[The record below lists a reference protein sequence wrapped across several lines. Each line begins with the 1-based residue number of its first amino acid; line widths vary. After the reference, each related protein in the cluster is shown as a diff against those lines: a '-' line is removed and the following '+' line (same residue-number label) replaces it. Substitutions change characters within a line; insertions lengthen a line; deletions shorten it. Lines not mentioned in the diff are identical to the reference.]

1 MLIHKLRQRRAAGQQ
16 ATESRLTYYL
26 SGVPKARP
34 LEGWVRWPANDA
46 PLKGLTERSAERRR
60 ARLRFER
67 QRLTCIRSLYF
78 KLGAMANASTRS
90 GQRWAQVSLA
100 AAQMCGE
107 ASALVPG
114 HSSVPVRLGSRSKAA
129 VAGGGIVRVTVKIRA
144 FEEQAKPRTYT
155 SQSNEGRRGSKRQK
169 AT

>member
-1 MLIHKLRQRRAAGQQ
+1 MVKRGMSWILCG
-16 ATESRLTYYL
+16 LTYYL

-34 LEGWVRWPANDA
+34 LEGWVRWPVNDA
-46 PLKGLTERSAERRR
+46 LLLLKSLTERSAERCC

-67 QRLTCIRSLYF
+67 QKLTCIRSLYF
-78 KLGAMANASTRS
+78 KLGAMANASTRA
-90 GQRWAQVSLA
+90 GQRRAQVSLA

-114 HSSVPVRLGSRSKAA
+114 HSPM
-129 VAGGGIVRVTVKIRA
+129 RA
-144 FEEQAKPRTYT
+144 SEIGFEEQGNCDKRKHCTRESEDHGLRGFEEHAKPRSYT
-155 SQSNEGRRGSKRQK
+155 NRGNDRRPGNERQK